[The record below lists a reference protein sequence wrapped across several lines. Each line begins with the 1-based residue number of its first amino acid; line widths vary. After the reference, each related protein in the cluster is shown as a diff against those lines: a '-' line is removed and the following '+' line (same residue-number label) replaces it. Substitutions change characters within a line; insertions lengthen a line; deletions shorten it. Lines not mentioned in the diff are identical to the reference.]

1 MTLYSISAV
10 AYHGGMVPVETEV
23 KFHLSDPCAM
33 RTRLTALG
41 ACSLGRSHERNIRLE
56 DEGRSLIRRK
66 CLLRLRRDRKN
77 TLTFKSVP
85 ADCDPSFKQL
95 IEMETEVADFDAML
109 RILAALGF
117 HPEQTYEK
125 WRETLVLEGTTFCLD
140 TLPFGDFLEIEGSR
154 EAIIDFA
161 GRLDLDWQRR
171 IVLNY
176 LEIFDRLRAQHR
188 LPFRDVTFD
197 NFAPQAVGIDSV
209 LHLLEAGPFQPP
221 AG

>member
-41 ACSLGRSHERNIRLE
+41 ARSLGRSHERNIRLE

-154 EAIIDFA
+154 EAIIAFA
-161 GRLDLDWQRR
+161 GRLDLDWPRR

-176 LEIFDRLRAQHR
+176 LEIFDRLREQHR
-188 LPFRDVTFD
+188 LPFCDVTFD
-197 NFAPQAVGIDSV
+197 NFAPHAVRTDSV